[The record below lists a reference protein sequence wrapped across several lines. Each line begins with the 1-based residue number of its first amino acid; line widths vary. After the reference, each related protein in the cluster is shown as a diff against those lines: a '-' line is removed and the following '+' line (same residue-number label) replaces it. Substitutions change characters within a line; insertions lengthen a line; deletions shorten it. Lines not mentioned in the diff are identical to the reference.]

1 MSDQGLLW
9 DYRLD
14 GVGGGEHT
22 AQAHGSGA
30 FRWCHLQSDSSD
42 ARGWLIDEGVSE
54 AVIDSLTISESR
66 PRAMSIAGGT
76 LVVLR
81 GVNSNPGA
89 DPEDMIS
96 IRIWFDETRILTA
109 RRSDRRLLSVED
121 VRLSIEA
128 GLGPISTGD
137 FVARLVEALAN
148 RISVVVDDIDEQLG
162 EIEARLEDDDLV
174 DRRSLSEARRQTA
187 RIRRYLAPQRDALD
201 LLTRAKGAALSS
213 EDVYSLRDQ
222 ADRTM
227 RYVEDLDL
235 ARERA
240 IMISEEVQN
249 RIASQQNGRMYVL
262 SLVTAVFLPLS
273 FLTGVFGMNVGGLP
287 GLEDEGAFWIL
298 AGCMLLLAIA
308 LALFMK
314 LKRWL

>member
-1 MSDQGLLW
+1 MSSAGLLW
-9 DYRLD
+9 DYQLD
-14 GVGGGEHT
+14 GTGGGQQGD
-22 AQAHGSGA
+22 ALGA
-30 FRWCHLQSDSSD
+30 FRWCHLQSDAVD
-42 ARGWLIDEGVSE
+42 TREWLVAADVPE

-66 PRAMSIAGGT
+66 PRALALAGGT

-81 GVNSNPGA
+81 GVNTNPGA
-89 DPEDMIS
+89 DPEDMVS
-96 IRIWFDETRILTA
+96 LRIWFDGARIFTA

-121 VRLSIEA
+121 VRLSIEE
-128 GLGPISTGD
+128 GLGPVSPGD

-148 RISVVVDDIDEQLG
+148 RISGVVDVIDEQLTD
-162 EIEARLEDDDLV
+162 IETSLEDDTPV
-174 DRRSLSEARRQTA
+174 DRRLLSETRRQTA

-201 LLTRAKGAALSS
+201 ILTRLKDAALTS
-213 EDVYSLRDQ
+213 DDTHSLRNE

-240 IMISEEVQN
+240 IMISEDVQN

-287 GLEDEGAFWIL
+287 GLENGQAFWIL
-298 AGCMLLLAIA
+298 AGWMLVLAIA
-308 LALFMK
+308 LTLFMK
-314 LKRWL
+314 FKRWL